1 MTITPRSTLVVDL
14 TDEDLEDRIFETAA
28 GDVWGKNLHLVLGD
42 LEVKLTPKQMK
53 QLRAYLAGYQAG
65 E

>member
-1 MTITPRSTLVVDL
+1 VDL